1 MPPGNSR
8 GRKDSRKLTS
18 SKPSARP
25 PSPPRQ
31 SNYAPYKREM
41 PSPAQQLRA
50 HIAVSNF
57 QKEDIDN
64 QLFPPVRP
72 AHSSPSRPRQIKSVA
87 PADPPSSPIST
98 PIKNTQ
104 PAADSALLFSS
115 PVTSPCGADGSQQK
129 SSVKN
134 DRLLPSSIQPEP
146 QDGGGLCSVG
156 SMAVG
161 SDEAEPDDG
170 GGLRSVGSMAVGN
183 DETDDGGGGAL
194 CSVGSM
200 AAGKDDED
208 ENAPSLTSVQRG
220 GNRRS
225 VPATKA
231 QLQAAFEAACAG
243 QNAETDGIAAG
254 DGDTNEDSP
263 SGIGDSGDD
272 GDDDAPSF
280 AGVGRGGT
288 FRMDK
293 SARKV
298 PEPVKALEFDG
309 SPGQSSDQ
317 DEHNAVGRLSS
328 MCSTLDTGSARDKE
342 KAMFHLQEVLPEIT
356 EGQIDLSKIVDA
368 ICDRVS
374 LWDRNLQITSAE
386 TLQKIVALPVSEHLS
401 KQICSLAFNLL
412 RERAE
417 CLFYEAWG
425 DVLVRT
431 VPLIQ
436 WRVAQVRNYFDILD
450 HKTGEETLVAKRLVA
465 RLIGFFALGLD
476 EYSVKT
482 LILPRALALAAER
495 DVDIRGMIAE
505 SIPNIGSRLNITV
518 LERQLWPCVR
528 SLMKDP
534 DTRVRAAVIRSV
546 ADLAMNLREHYPNSQ
561 LFTKLLTTM
570 FLRCCKEARELGS
583 QDLRFVTDFEYLN
596 LEIKALSFG
605 KLLVAV
611 FDHLDKSIERKE
623 VLKAYMT
630 MATCNSPVV
639 RRHCAYYLPGVA
651 SVFNTRYRSEVCA
664 LVAFF
669 VKDNDAET
677 RWKLA
682 AGLHET
688 VRLLAGRDTVDALYK
703 AACTLLADPN
713 PLVRLN
719 VVRHFHETISELA
732 KQSGYASASSLA
744 PLFDNIHQKC
754 HGNWR
759 AQELLATQLRHTARL
774 VPPPTIASNVL
785 PALFKIAAGT
795 TWLVRKEIMQG
806 VTACLRYMSD
816 TAVREVA
823 MEEFKKTWARATKYW
838 KRLSFVYAAEAAR
851 LRLASVLEIFAPAVH
866 TMEEFESAVKS
877 LKQDEDPDVQ
887 MAMVD
892 FDVRMKLFLEESAGK
907 FEQDLD
913 LEEEEQA
920 MYSRHLK
927 AQRNVAKKYH
937 LKPVSPKKMIP
948 SESPSCANIIEE
960 VSTVPGEG
968 GDEKGE
974 TSISTSSD
982 GTKAKDDLDI
992 ENRSPDLATPKRSA
1006 SSGLVN
1012 AKDKSEKMIRQ
1023 ILRIPNKS
1031 RSSQGTN
1038 IPPSP

>member
-505 SIPNIGSRLNITV
+505 SIPNIGSRLNIT
-518 LERQLWPCVR
+518 
-528 SLMKDP
+528 
-534 DTRVRAAVIRSV
+534 
-546 ADLAMNLREHYPNSQ
+546 
-561 LFTKLLTTM
+561 F
-570 FLRCCKEARELGS
+570 
-583 QDLRFVTDFEYLN
+583 
-596 LEIKALSFG
+596 
-605 KLLVAV
+605 
-611 FDHLDKSIERKE
+611 SI
-623 VLKAYMT
+623 
-630 MATCNSPVV
+630 
-639 RRHCAYYLPGVA
+639 
-651 SVFNTRYRSEVCA
+651 
-664 LVAFF
+664 
-669 VKDNDAET
+669 
-677 RWKLA
+677 
-682 AGLHET
+682 
-688 VRLLAGRDTVDALYK
+688 
-703 AACTLLADPN
+703 
-713 PLVRLN
+713 
-719 VVRHFHETISELA
+719 
-732 KQSGYASASSLA
+732 
-744 PLFDNIHQKC
+744 IHQVI
-754 HGNWR
+754 NNYVFEMLQR
-759 AQELLATQLRHTARL
+759 SSR
-774 VPPPTIASNVL
+774 I
-785 PALFKIAAGT
+785 
-795 TWLVRKEIMQG
+795 RK
-806 VTACLRYMSD
+806 
-816 TAVREVA
+816 
-823 MEEFKKTWARATKYW
+823 
-838 KRLSFVYAAEAAR
+838 
-851 LRLASVLEIFAPAVH
+851 P
-866 TMEEFESAVKS
+866 
-877 LKQDEDPDVQ
+877 
-887 MAMVD
+887 
-892 FDVRMKLFLEESAGK
+892 
-907 FEQDLD
+907 
-913 LEEEEQA
+913 
-920 MYSRHLK
+920 
-927 AQRNVAKKYH
+927 
-937 LKPVSPKKMIP
+937 
-948 SESPSCANIIEE
+948 
-960 VSTVPGEG
+960 
-968 GDEKGE
+968 
-974 TSISTSSD
+974 
-982 GTKAKDDLDI
+982 
-992 ENRSPDLATPKRSA
+992 RSPLCY
-1006 SSGLVN
+1006 
-1012 AKDKSEKMIRQ
+1012 
-1023 ILRIPNKS
+1023 
-1031 RSSQGTN
+1031 
-1038 IPPSP
+1038 